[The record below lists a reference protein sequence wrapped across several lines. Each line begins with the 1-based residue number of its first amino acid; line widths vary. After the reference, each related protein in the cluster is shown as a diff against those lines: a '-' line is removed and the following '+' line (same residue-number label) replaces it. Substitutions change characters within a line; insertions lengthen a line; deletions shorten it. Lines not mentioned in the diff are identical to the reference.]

1 MNEAPVAFLDRHWL
15 HVLQS
20 LDDGVVVLDSESR
33 VIFMNEGAALLTS
46 LSARRAVGQPAE
58 RVFRRN
64 PWLGELLANTRATR
78 ARNVRA
84 DLSLR
89 DDAGKERPVRGAA
102 TVLVDSHGTEVG
114 TLLTLQDLSYQRAL
128 ESRTREAERLRQLE
142 ILLAGLAHEIKNPLS
157 GMRGAAQ
164 ILAAA
169 PQADAR
175 ARECTQIILT
185 EIDRLNGLMAQL
197 LDLTGPPRLER
208 RPVNIHEVIDRVI
221 SIESAGAPPRLRILR
236 SFDPSLPP
244 VVGDAGRLTQVL
256 LNLVRNAIEAS
267 PPEGIVTVSTRME
280 TSYYVGRATGR
291 AQFLSIDVGDQGA
304 GVAPENL
311 DRIFSPFFTTKT
323 GGTGLGLAISQRIV
337 TEHGGALRVSSDA
350 ARGAVFTVTLPVER
364 GATRHE

>member
-1 MNEAPVAFLDRHWL
+1 MNEATTSFLETHWL

-20 LDDGVVVLDSESR
+20 LDDGVVVLDR
-33 VIFMNEGAALLTS
+33 DHRIVFMNEGAAGLTS
-46 LSARRAVGQPAE
+46 LSALRAVGQPAD

-64 PWLGELLANTRATR
+64 PWLAELLANTRTTR

-84 DLSLR
+84 DLSLQGEGR
-89 DDAGKERPVRGAA
+89 KGLPVRGAA
-102 TVLVDSHGTEVG
+102 TVLVNAEGTEVG
-114 TLLTLQDLSYQRAL
+114 TLLTLHDLSYQRAL
-128 ESRTREAERLRQLE
+128 ESRSRETERLRQLE

-164 ILAAA
+164 ILATA
-169 PQADAR
+169 PHADAR

-185 EIDRLNGLMAQL
+185 EIDRLNALMAQL

-208 RPVNIHEVIDRVI
+208 RRVNVHELIDRVLA
-221 SIESAGAPPRLRILR
+221 IESAGAPPRLRIVR

-244 VVGDAGRLTQVL
+244 VLGDAGRLTQVL

-267 PPEGIVTVSTRME
+267 PSEGVVTVATRME

-291 AQFLSIDVGDQGA
+291 AQFLSIDVCDQGS
-304 GVAPENL
+304 GVAPENSE
-311 DRIFSPFFTTKT
+311 RIFSPFFTTKN

-350 ARGAVFTVTLPVER
+350 ERGAVFTVTLPVESR
-364 GATRHE
+364 TAHE